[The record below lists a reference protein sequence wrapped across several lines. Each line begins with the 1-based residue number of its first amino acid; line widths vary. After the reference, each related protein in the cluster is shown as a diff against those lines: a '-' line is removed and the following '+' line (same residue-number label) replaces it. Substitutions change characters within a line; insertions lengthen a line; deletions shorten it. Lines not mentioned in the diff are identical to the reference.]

1 MKSIEQIS
9 LLELLFSGQILTNIF
24 IGIILVLGI
33 VILYSFFLKYFY
45 LKDIYNKTNDF
56 LANIA
61 DCIYDHR
68 IDAAKDWCKRIIS
81 PESRIIKKGLDKIE
95 NSSFEMFISV
105 VNQREIEVLEL
116 RKNLFKFGLLAKI
129 IILLGLFGTGISLV
143 SFFIENEIDFS
154 SKIFYTTL
162 LPLSIGALLGLSIYT
177 LKIILVS
184 LIYKIEVDLKTKG
197 NKFLEIVAE
206 SK

>member
-33 VILYSFFLKYFY
+33 IILYSFFLKYFY

-129 IILLGLFGTGISLV
+129 IILLGLFGTGVSLV
-143 SFFIENEIDFS
+143 SFFIENEVDFIS
-154 SKIFYTTL
+154 EKFYTTL
-162 LPLSIGALLGLSIYT
+162 LPLSIGALLGLFIYI

-184 LIYKIEVDLKTKG
+184 LIYKIEVDLKIKG

>member
-33 VILYSFFLKYFY
+33 IILYSFFLKYFY
-45 LKDIYNKTNDF
+45 LKEINNKADDF

-81 PESRIIKKGLDKIE
+81 PESRIIKKGLDKME
-95 NSSFEMFISV
+95 NSSFEIFVSV
-105 VNQREIEVLEL
+105 INQREIEVLKL
-116 RKNLFKFGLLAKI
+116 RKNLFKFGFLAKI
-129 IILLGLFGTGISLV
+129 IILLGLFGTGVSLV
-143 SFFIENEIDFS
+143 SFFIENEVDFIS
-154 SKIFYTTL
+154 EKFYTTL
-162 LPLSIGALLGLSIYT
+162 LPLSIGALLGLFIYI

-184 LIYKIEVDLKTKG
+184 LIYKIEVDLKIKG

>member
-116 RKNLFKFGLLAKI
+116 RKNLLKFGLLAKI
-129 IILLGLFGTGISLV
+129 IILLGLFGSGISLV
-143 SFFIENEIDFS
+143 SFFVENEIDFS
-154 SKIFYTTL
+154 SKKFYTTL

-197 NKFLEIVAE
+197 NKFLEIVTE

>member
-33 VILYSFFLKYFY
+33 IILYSFFLKYFY
-45 LKDIYNKTNDF
+45 LKEINNKADDF

-81 PESRIIKKGLDKIE
+81 PESRIIKKGLDKME
-95 NSSFEMFISV
+95 NSSFEIFVSV
-105 VNQREIEVLEL
+105 INQREIEVLKL
-116 RKNLFKFGLLAKI
+116 RKNLFKFGFLAKI
-129 IILLGLFGTGISLV
+129 IILLGLFGTGVSLV
-143 SFFIENEIDFS
+143 SSFIENEVDFIS
-154 SKIFYTTL
+154 EKFYTTL
-162 LPLSIGALLGLSIYT
+162 LPLSIGALLGLFIYI

-184 LIYKIEVDLKTKG
+184 LIYKIEVDLKIKG

>member
-33 VILYSFFLKYFY
+33 IILYSFFLKYFY
-45 LKDIYNKTNDF
+45 LKEINNKADDF

-81 PESRIIKKGLDKIE
+81 PESRIIKKGLDKME
-95 NSSFEMFISV
+95 NSSFEIFVSV
-105 VNQREIEVLEL
+105 INQREIEVLKL

-129 IILLGLFGTGISLV
+129 IILLGLFGTGVSLV
-143 SFFIENEIDFS
+143 SFFIENEVDLIS
-154 SKIFYTTL
+154 EKFYTTL
-162 LPLSIGALLGLSIYT
+162 LPLSIGALLGLFIYI

-184 LIYKIEVDLKTKG
+184 LIYKIEVDLKIKG